1 MTNTDTLIETLIK
14 SNVDVTNN
22 VSRLTIEVSGLTK
35 VMSDII
41 VIEADRSESDKTQEA
56 INKENSEFRK
66 LNSEPLTR
74 LRRWQLRV
82 DKSGDK
88 IFLAVIIAIAAMLGF
103 NFLG

>member
-1 MTNTDTLIETLIK
+1 MPNTDTLIETLIK
-14 SNVDVTNN
+14 SNIDINNN
-22 VSRLTIEVSGLTK
+22 VSKLTGEVSGLTK
-35 VMSDII
+35 LFGEFV
-41 VIEADRSESDKTQEA
+41 VIEAGRVEREKTQEA

-88 IFLAVIIAIAAMLGF
+88 IFLGIVIAIAAMLGF

>member
-41 VIEADRSESDKTQEA
+41 VIEAARSEREKTQEA

-82 DKSGDK
+82 DRSGDK
-88 IFLAVIIAIAAMLGF
+88 IFLAVVIAIGALLGF

>member
-41 VIEADRSESDKTQEA
+41 VIEAARSEREKTQEA

-82 DKSGDK
+82 DKSSDK
-88 IFLAVIIAIAAMLGF
+88 VFFIVAIAIAGLLGF